1 MATKSGVK
9 KQTKSR
15 KEAVAEVK
23 RLSLQ
28 ERAEE
33 IRKLAE
39 EADVDDNFYFLTTFE
54 RYVMQIKILEE
65 LKTEIDKAESVLV
78 TKKYVRGSSNQYTHP
93 AIKEYNRT
101 TDSANRTC
109 AILLKI
115 ISGAKEKN
123 PEEVD
128 PLIQIINGRNRK

>member
-1 MATKSGVK
+1 MATKSEVK
-9 KQTKSR
+9 KQTKSK

-39 EADVDDNFYFLTTFE
+39 EADVDDNFYFLTTFD
-54 RYVMQIKILEE
+54 RYVMQIKILED
-65 LKTEIDKAESVLV
+65 LKAEIDKADSVLV
-78 TKKYVRGSSNQYTHP
+78 TKKYVRGSSNTYTHP

-123 PEEVD
+123 PEEID